1 MLVKYYEARCDY
13 CGRTLDYFER
23 LHPTADDIK
32 RIGNVM
38 ERGRIFCND
47 ECKQNFYH
55 DMNLRKRQNLKQY
68 R

>member
-23 LHPTADDIK
+23 LHPTPDDIK
-32 RIGNVM
+32 RIGNIM
-38 ERGRIFCND
+38 ENGRIFCND

-55 DMNLRKRQNLKQY
+55 DNSLRKRQNLKQY